1 VPQRRAQGAG
11 PERHGRT
18 SHPGNAAGGAPPSDD
33 GERAPPE
40 DMRLRLELEIP
51 NDVRYIEHIVGVVQR
66 ECQIFDY
73 PARFCALNI
82 PVALSEALS
91 NAILRGN
98 GEDAAKHV
106 AVRVHVD
113 ASRLVMEVEDEGTG
127 FDLDAST
134 RDPAAPQN
142 LEREDGRGLFL
153 MRALMDRVE
162 RFQDGGN
169 VVRLTLRRT

>member
-1 VPQRRAQGAG
+1 
-11 PERHGRT
+11 
-18 SHPGNAAGGAPPSDD
+18 
-33 GERAPPE
+33 
-40 DMRLRLELEIP
+40 MRLRLELEIP
-51 NDVRYIEHIVGVVQR
+51 NDVRYIERIVGVVQH
-66 ECQIFDY
+66 ECQAFDY
-73 PARFCALNI
+73 PARLCALNI

-98 GEDAAKHV
+98 RQDADKHVRVRVAVDAAGIV
-106 AVRVHVD
+106 I
-113 ASRLVMEVEDEGTG
+113 EVQDEGTG

-134 RDPAAPQN
+134 RDPAAPEN

-169 VVRLTLRRT
+169 VVRLTLRRD